1 MVQYQKVT
9 VTLSASTFSRLE
21 QSNPFNKRRVAEQAI
36 EVIRV
41 AVYTLYPPRTP
52 EEWKDASRF
61 QGFGKHF
68 LLSCYDIVCCL
79 LRKLMGTNDEA
90 VTHLSDEPVQVTLK
104 IPIGLLRWIEKI
116 AQSNQ
121 TTIPE
126 ATVYAIEY
134 GHRVLDSQGGSEGVK
149 DLGRLWR
156 DIFDSILKRIVK
168 AVRI

>member
-1 MVQYQKVT
+1 MSQYKEVN

-41 AVYTLYPPRTP
+41 AVYTMYPPQTP
-52 EEWKDASRF
+52 EEWKETSRF
-61 QGFGKHF
+61 QGFGRYF
-68 LLSCYDIVCCL
+68 LLSCYDIVCYL
-79 LRKLMGTNDEA
+79 LRKLVGKDDKNER
-90 VTHLSDEPVQVTLK
+90 SPDEPVQVTLK

-116 AQSNQ
+116 AVSNQ
-121 TTIPE
+121 STIPE

-134 GHRVLDSQGGSEGVK
+134 GHRVLDSQRGSEGVK
-149 DLGRLWR
+149 DVGRLWR
-156 DIFDSILKRIVK
+156 DIFHSILKRIVK